1 MSQENLTEEV
11 KKQFKN
17 GIIGSNRNCEYYPC
31 HFDGQ
36 DCTFCYCPFYPCND
50 PFLGKEIISK
60 KGNKTW
66 SCKDCFW
73 IHRNDVAKRC
83 FELLKDEYFN
93 CSKDEIH
100 SIKKTIEKSHQKY
113 AKTIM
118 VLGATSGAGKS
129 LTVAALCRILSN
141 RDYKVA
147 PFKSQNMSLNSFVT
161 EFGEEI
167 ANIQDLQAKAARI
180 KPRAYMNPILLKPKK
195 DNVSQVV
202 IEGKPYKDM
211 DVEEYYSFTRS
222 KGLEIAKSNLHFLR
236 RLNDVVVIEGAGSP
250 AEINIRDCEIA
261 NMKTAEI
268 ADAPCILVVNIEWGG
283 SFAYIYGTLNLLQDN
298 DRKRFKGVIIN
309 NLRGDKSSL
318 HDGIE
323 EIERLV
329 GVPFLG
335 IVPHIGL
342 NLPTEDSMFIKSE
355 EMDSSKIL
363 IGVIKLPRISNFTDF
378 DALGLE
384 KDVSVIFID
393 DPTKV
398 KKVDAIIIPGTKNT
412 VEDLKWLKQKGFFE
426 SIKKRSGSIPIIG
439 ICGGYQML
447 GKKIIDKGI
456 EGEEEA
462 EYYGLGLL
470 DVSTYFDLYDKK
482 TVQVNGKVLEEY
494 RVGDGLIRGYE
505 IHMGKTITHENMP
518 IFQIYDVDG
527 THFEGCI
534 DTNLKVMGT
543 YIHGVFDLPS
553 FRKYFLSLISK
564 KTADTNEETYFD
576 YNHVIDLNLEKLA
589 KTFEENIDM
598 HQLYTIIGLED
609 SP

>member
-17 GIIGSNRNCEYYPC
+17 GIIGSNRSCEYYPC

-36 DCTFCYCPFYPCND
+36 DCTFCYCPFYRCND
-50 PFLGKEIISK
+50 PFLGKEITSK
-60 KGNKTW
+60 KGNKIW

-73 IHRNDVAKRC
+73 IHRNDIAKKC
-83 FELLKDEYFN
+83 FELLEDEYFN
-93 CSKDEIH
+93 CSEDEIL
-100 SIKKTIEKSHQKY
+100 SIKKTIETSHHKY

-118 VLGATSGAGKS
+118 ILGATSGAGKS

-141 RDYKVA
+141 RGYKVA

-167 ANIQDLQAKAARI
+167 ASIQDLQAKAARI

-222 KGLEIAKSNLHFLR
+222 KGLEIVRSNLHFLR

-250 AEINIRDCEIA
+250 TEINIRDSEIA

-283 SFAYIYGTLNLLQDN
+283 SFAYIYGTLNLLHDK

-318 HDGIE
+318 HNGIE

-329 GVPFLG
+329 GVPVLG
-335 IVPHIGL
+335 IVPHIEL
-342 NLPTEDSMFIKSE
+342 NLPMEDSMFIKSE

-378 DALGLE
+378 DALDLE
-384 KDVSVIFID
+384 KNVSVIFID

-447 GKKIIDKGI
+447 GKKIIDKGM
-456 EGEEEA
+456 EGEGEA
-462 EYYGLGLL
+462 EYEGLDLL

-494 RVGDGLIRGYE
+494 RVGDGLVRGYE
-505 IHMGKTITHENMP
+505 IHTGKTITHGNKP
-518 IFQIYDVDG
+518 IFQIYDVNG

-543 YIHGVFDLPS
+543 YIHGIFDLPS

-564 KTADTNEETYFD
+564 KIDTTKETYFD
-576 YNHVIDLNLEKLA
+576 YNHVIDLSLEKLA

-598 HQLYTIIGLED
+598 HQLCTIIGLED

>member
-1 MSQENLTEEV
+1 
-11 KKQFKN
+11 
-17 GIIGSNRNCEYYPC
+17 
-31 HFDGQ
+31 
-36 DCTFCYCPFYPCND
+36 
-50 PFLGKEIISK
+50 
-60 KGNKTW
+60 
-66 SCKDCFW
+66 
-73 IHRNDVAKRC
+73 
-83 FELLKDEYFN
+83 
-93 CSKDEIH
+93 
-100 SIKKTIEKSHQKY
+100 
-113 AKTIM
+113 
-118 VLGATSGAGKS
+118 
-129 LTVAALCRILSN
+129 
-141 RDYKVA
+141 
-147 PFKSQNMSLNSFVT
+147 
-161 EFGEEI
+161 
-167 ANIQDLQAKAARI
+167 
-180 KPRAYMNPILLKPKK
+180 
-195 DNVSQVV
+195 
-202 IEGKPYKDM
+202 M

-222 KGLEIAKSNLHFLR
+222 KGLEIVRSNLHFLR

-250 AEINIRDCEIA
+250 TEINIRDSEIA

-283 SFAYIYGTLNLLQDN
+283 SFAYIYGTLNLLHDK

-318 HDGIE
+318 HNGIE

-329 GVPFLG
+329 GVPVLG
-335 IVPHIGL
+335 IVPHIEL
-342 NLPTEDSMFIKSE
+342 NLPMEDSMFIKSE

-378 DALGLE
+378 DALDLE
-384 KDVSVIFID
+384 KNVSVIFID

-447 GKKIIDKGI
+447 GKKIIDKGM
-456 EGEEEA
+456 EGEGEA
-462 EYYGLGLL
+462 EYEGLDLL

-494 RVGDGLIRGYE
+494 RVGDGLVRGYE
-505 IHMGKTITHENMP
+505 IHTGKTITHGNKP
-518 IFQIYDVDG
+518 IFQIYDVNG

-543 YIHGVFDLPS
+543 YIHGIFDLPS

-564 KTADTNEETYFD
+564 KIDTTKETYFD
-576 YNHVIDLNLEKLA
+576 YNHVIDLSLEKLA

-598 HQLYTIIGLED
+598 HQLCTIIGLED